1 MAYSS
6 LIFMSSCYDN
16 DQNFKMVQIRDHY
29 NYIHVLVLFY
39 LPVLIGPAVTDTS
52 DLVDRQHCFQAEVV

>member
-1 MAYSS
+1 
-6 LIFMSSCYDN
+6 MSSCYDN

-39 LPVLIGPAVTDTS
+39 LPVLIGPAVTDIS